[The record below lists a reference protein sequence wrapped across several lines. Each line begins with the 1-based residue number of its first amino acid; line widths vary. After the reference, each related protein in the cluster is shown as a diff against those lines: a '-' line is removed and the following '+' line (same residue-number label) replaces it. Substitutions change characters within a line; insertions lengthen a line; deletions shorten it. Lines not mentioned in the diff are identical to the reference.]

1 MASLLRSRQPIRSG
15 LPGDAS
21 LDSTVLPSTSHN
33 DKDSKGNAKSWFC
46 RYRVVLILITS
57 ITLWDYI
64 FANDGERTLVQGT
77 VAKAPMGDIIYGA
90 KSKGDDTARLV
101 KEAIQIG
108 FRHIATVCAYAN
120 DHETM

>member
-21 LDSTVLPSTSHN
+21 LDSTVLHN
-33 DKDSKGNAKSWFC
+33 DKETKGNAKPWFC
-46 RYRVVLILITS
+46 SYRVVLILITS
-57 ITLWDYI
+57 ITLWNYI
-64 FANDGERTLVQGT
+64 FAYDGERTLVQVT
-77 VAKAPMGDIIYGA
+77 AAKATMGDIIYGA